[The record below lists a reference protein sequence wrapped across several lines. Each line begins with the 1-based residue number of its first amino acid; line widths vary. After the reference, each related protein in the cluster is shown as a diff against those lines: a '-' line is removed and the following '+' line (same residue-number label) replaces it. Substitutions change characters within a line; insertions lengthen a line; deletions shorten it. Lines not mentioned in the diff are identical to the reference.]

1 MLYDEIVENPQ
12 SDVDRQVY
20 SEDRRREPVREVYS
34 EDRRRE
40 PVREVYIEDRRR
52 EPVREVYI
60 EDRRRE
66 PVREV
71 YSEDR
76 VLEPRVEVMYAQPR
90 IRDGSGRDT
99 RTARKIS
106 KPPGDIPEK
115 IRKASRAQY

>member
-20 SEDRRREPVREVYS
+20 S
-34 EDRRRE
+34 
-40 PVREVYIEDRRR
+40 
-52 EPVREVYI
+52 